1 MERPGAER
9 AYAVLLDPK
18 QGIYRDL
25 KIDREGVRTVLQLR
39 SKYAQ
44 PRKDLSDP
52 GRYVDE
58 SYLVSAFKT

>member
-1 MERPGAER
+1 M
-9 AYAVLLDPK
+9 
-18 QGIYRDL
+18 QGPVWRDL

-58 SYLVSAFKT
+58 TYLASALKP